1 MGAIIWS
8 LQNCIN
14 SILDVVVIKTGL
26 VITEEYL
33 LELLREEFPDSYFES
48 YEESTDVGIRVRS
61 EDFDMYCWKIRQRL
75 GELENISPLIVQ
87 DVEKCL
93 EWMEQGIDYMGC
105 VRQILSLASEHFD
118 RENPQLLDTRPIIEK
133 LIEEDKYP
141 FEVIKQA
148 FNDIIH
154 QQQLSNNITPTEE
167 ILWDGGVSLEDLF
180 KKEHIP
186 INEDEFIDQKFINF
200 LQANPKELEA
210 MHWRNFERLTAEF
223 FNRQGYEIELGPGT
237 NDGGVDVRVF
247 NKEDK
252 TKPYIIIQCK
262 RHKESNEVKIETI
275 KSFYTDVAFE
285 EAGKGLIAT
294 TSKIAA
300 GGKKVVSIRKYPLE
314 FAENKEIID
323 WVDRMCKRIV

>member
-14 SILDVVVIKTGL
+14 SILDVVIIKTGL

-33 LELLREEFPDSYFES
+33 IELLKEEFPNSHFDR
-48 YEESTDVGIRVRS
+48 YEESADVGIRVRS
-61 EDFDMYCWKIRQRL
+61 EDFDMYCREIRKKL
-75 GELENISPLIVQ
+75 GELENTIPLFVQ
-87 DVEKCL
+87 DVEKCV
-93 EWMEQGIDYMGC
+93 EWMEQEIDYMGC
-105 VRQILSLASEHFD
+105 VRQIMSLAAEKYNPD
-118 RENPQLLDTRPIIEK
+118 DPQLIDTTFIFEK
-133 LIEEDKYP
+133 LIEDGKYP
-141 FEVIKQA
+141 LEVIEQA
-148 FNDIIH
+148 FKDIIH
-154 QQQLSNNITPTEE
+154 QQQMSNNITPTEE

-186 INEDEFIDQKFINF
+186 INENEFIDQKFINF

-262 RHKESNEVKIETI
+262 RHKESNEVKIETV

-285 EAGKGLIAT
+285 EAGRGLIAT

-300 GGKKVVSIRKYPLE
+300 GGKKVVSIRKYPLQ